1 MFFGHTLGHLNENDL
16 MHPEIKSVINVSFS
30 GDNFIENV
38 VYIKTCFFHPQHPL
52 RKHISTCVAYHQC
65 PYVHVSDRVYTLLH
79 VHLPTR

>member
-1 MFFGHTLGHLNENDL
+1 
-16 MHPEIKSVINVSFS
+16 MHPEIKSFINVSFS

-38 VYIKTCFFHPQHPL
+38 VYIKTYFFHLQRPL

-65 PYVHVSDRVYTLLH
+65 SYVHVSDRVYTSLH